1 MIIALVVLSLL
12 LSIGL
17 GVAIWYIRGLL
28 QMMYQLTSDIQR
40 MHDDLEDFS
49 KHLNNVYEME
59 MYYGDETLQSL
70 IRHSKNI
77 VDNINNF
84 KNLFEVEHEGEHE
97 EETKKEIH

>member
-40 MHDDLEDFS
+40 MHDNLEDFS

-84 KNLFEVEHEGEHE
+84 KNLFEVEHE
-97 EETKKEIH
+97 EETKKEIN